1 MRTGEST
8 APSKYSSR
16 TPECKNSYSSE
27 RGTPR
32 FPRFFP
38 PTFWWVV
45 VYFSCYQMTILE
57 AWVEFS
63 KHLGF
68 FISFVLY
75 SVRFTLGRYSVY
87 LVCFVQVPSQ
97 MVGLRVVAP
106 KQKCPSRQPGLGSLD
121 HWVFGG

>member
-63 KHLGF
+63 EHLVF

-75 SVRFTLGRYSVY
+75 SVRFTLGTPYTLFALCKSR
-87 LVCFVQVPSQ
+87 
-97 MVGLRVVAP
+97 LRWW
-106 KQKCPSRQPGLGSLD
+106 D
-121 HWVFGG
+121 